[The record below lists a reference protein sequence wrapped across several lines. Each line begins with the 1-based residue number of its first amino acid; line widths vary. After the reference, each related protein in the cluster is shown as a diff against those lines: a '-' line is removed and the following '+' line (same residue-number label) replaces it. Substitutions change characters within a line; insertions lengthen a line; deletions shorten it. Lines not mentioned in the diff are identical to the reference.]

1 MKVEKGL
8 TGVEESGLWDVL
20 REIGPGRWGGGVSK
34 KKIKIGENFKTKPLN
49 LYVNES
55 KLIQIREK

>member
-20 REIGPGRWGGGVSK
+20 REIGPGRWGGGQQK
-34 KKIKIGENFKTKPLN
+34 KNKD
-49 LYVNES
+49 
-55 KLIQIREK
+55 R